1 MQQWEEETITLTHIN
16 EKKTIIREQ
25 NPGMEKKGTQQRD
38 SADNISYAA
47 CGIFLTFS
55 FRSLLPLVCVV
66 LTLPTACHREMSQVK
81 LSYDI
86 KISHWPVLYLVIGCC
101 ILVS

>member
-38 SADNISYAA
+38 SADNISHAA
-47 CGIFLTFS
+47 CGKFLTCS
-55 FRSLLPLVCVV
+55 LRSLLPLVCVV
-66 LTLPTACHREMSQVK
+66 LTLPTAGHRNESGEAFV
-81 LSYDI
+81 
-86 KISHWPVLYLVIGCC
+86 
-101 ILVS
+101 